1 MIGFNKDTE
10 KDLLAATSP
19 FVFSVVN
26 ERTVMRFLK
35 LIQCDNG
42 KIGTYAKLID
52 DRNDTA
58 HSNGNIYFSSEEDL
72 GLKIHEIIRVVNEIQ
87 GHSKAIIVEGYRRF
101 LTDSADPEEREH
113 IEIYD
118 QVREVLIHESY
129 MSYADLKFC
138 AEFDIAEFAEHPHL
152 AEIEALHAEVVGW
165 IESEEAL
172 AA

>member
-26 ERTVMRFLK
+26 ERTVLRFLK

-87 GHSKAIIVEGYRRF
+87 GHSEAIIVEGYRRF
-101 LTDSADPEEREH
+101 LTESADPEEREH